1 MYRINTDK
9 LRHSLLRHQNKS
21 WVRTMTIQAIGLK
34 NFTVFE
40 DFRIDVSSGINV
52 FIGENGT
59 GKTHLLKVLYAACEI
74 SKGGSSGAEFLKKC
88 FKKKVALELFRNAQ
102 RRELDIYL
110 KANCKNK
117 EIIVCESSFPVVRI
131 VHNGKLDEGNKFSED
146 KPESKDESYQIHLQ
160 EDVIFDATFIPCKD
174 MLTHADGFLAMAN
187 KYRDFPFDKTLTDI
201 VIKASQ
207 WKMKQPPKLAM
218 DILPILEEM
227 MDGIVVFENDEFY
240 IKKNNG
246 QLILF
251 ELEAEGLKKV
261 GLLWQLL
268 MTDNLNEDSILIW
281 DEPEANLNPKFLSK
295 IVECLLELSR
305 HGVQI
310 FLSTHNYIFAKYFDV
325 AKKDNDRV
333 LFHSLYFEEKTEGV
347 KCETQP
353 YFENLKHNDISAAF
367 NHLLERVYQIQIGD

>member
-1 MYRINTDK
+1 MSIE
-9 LRHSLLRHQNKS
+9 S
-21 WVRTMTIQAIGLK
+21 IGLK

-40 DFRIDVSSGINV
+40 DFQLEVSSGINL

-59 GKTHLLKVLYAACEI
+59 GKTHLLKAVYAACEL
-74 SKGGSSGAEFLKKC
+74 SKTENDVDDLLKC
-88 FKKKVALELFRNAQ
+88 FKENQ
-102 RRELDIYL
+102 Q
-110 KANCKNK
+110 
-117 EIIVCESSFPVVRI
+117 
-131 VHNGKLDEGNKFSED
+131 EGNLLRDKTIGQLIIEIKSAQVNRVIRRGTGLIAPSTEDLKRFAPAVKSLHSSNYFVDLPYGKKFSAV
-146 KPESKDESYQIHLQ
+146 Y
-160 EDVIFDATFIPCKD
+160 IPVKD
-174 MLTHADGFLAMAN
+174 MLTHSAGFLAMAN

-207 WKMKQPPKLAM
+207 WKVKQPPKLALA
-218 DILPILEEM
+218 ILPILEEM
-227 MDGIVVFENDEFY
+227 MDGVVVFENDEFY

-246 QLILF
+246 QMILF

-268 MTDNLNEDSILIW
+268 MTDNLNENSILIW
-281 DEPEANLNPKFLSK
+281 DEPEANLNPKFLPK

-325 AKKDNDRV
+325 TKKDNDSV
-333 LFHSLYFEEKTEGV
+333 LFHSLYFEEKSEGV

-353 YFENLKHNDISAAF
+353 YFETLRHNEISAAF

>member
-1 MYRINTDK
+1 MSIE
-9 LRHSLLRHQNKS
+9 SIS
-21 WVRTMTIQAIGLK
+21 LK

-52 FIGENGT
+52 FIGENGS
-59 GKTHLLKVLYAACEI
+59 GKTHLLKAIYAACE
-74 SKGGSSGAEFLKKC
+74 SSRYEGNIENLLKC
-88 FKKKVALELFRNAQ
+88 FRENQQDGNLLRNKNIEQLTISIFSKDVTSELHSSRQCLNISDVHPFY
-102 RRELDIYL
+102 EGKYSI
-110 KANCKNK
+110 
-117 EIIVCESSFPVVRI
+117 EIP
-131 VHNGKLDEGNKFSED
+131 HGKKFSAV
-146 KPESKDESYQIHLQ
+146 Y
-160 EDVIFDATFIPCKD
+160 IPVKD
-174 MLTHADGFLAMAN
+174 MLTHSDGFLAMAN

-207 WKMKQPPKLAM
+207 WKVKQPPPLALT
-218 DILPILEEM
+218 ILPILEEM
-227 MDGIVVFENDEFY
+227 MDGTVVFENDEFY

-246 QLILF
+246 QMILF
-251 ELEAEGLKKV
+251 ELEAEGLKKI

-281 DEPEANLNPKFLSK
+281 DEPEANLNPKFLPK

-325 AKKDNDRV
+325 AKSDNDSV
-333 LFHSLYFEEKTEGV
+333 LFHSLYFEGKTGGV
-347 KCETQP
+347 KCETQT

>member
-1 MYRINTDK
+1 MSIE
-9 LRHSLLRHQNKS
+9 S
-21 WVRTMTIQAIGLK
+21 IGLK

-40 DFRIDVSSGINV
+40 DFQLEVSSGINV
-52 FIGENGT
+52 FIGENGS
-59 GKTHLLKVLYAACEI
+59 GKTHLLKAIYAACE
-74 SKGGSSGAEFLKKC
+74 SSRYEGNIENLLKC
-88 FKKKVALELFRNAQ
+88 FRENQQDGNLLRNKNIEQ
-102 RRELDIYL
+102 LTISIFSKDVTSKLHSSRQCLNIYDVHPFYEG
-110 KANCKNK
+110 KYSI
-117 EIIVCESSFPVVRI
+117 EIP
-131 VHNGKLDEGNKFSED
+131 HGKKFSAV
-146 KPESKDESYQIHLQ
+146 Y
-160 EDVIFDATFIPCKD
+160 IPVKD
-174 MLTHADGFLAMAN
+174 MLTHSDGFLAMAN

-207 WKMKQPPKLAM
+207 WKVKQPPPLALT
-218 DILPILEEM
+218 ILPILEEM
-227 MDGIVVFENDEFY
+227 MDGTVVFENDEFY

-246 QLILF
+246 QMILF
-251 ELEAEGLKKV
+251 KLEAEGLKKI

-281 DEPEANLNPKFLSK
+281 DEPEANLNPKFLPK

-325 AKKDNDRV
+325 AKKDNDRL
-333 LFHSLYFEEKTEGV
+333 LFHSLYFEEKSEGV

-353 YFENLKHNDISAAF
+353 YFETLRHNEISAAF

>member
-1 MYRINTDK
+1 MNMET
-9 LRHSLLRHQNKS
+9 
-21 WVRTMTIQAIGLK
+21 IGLK

-40 DFRIDVSSGINV
+40 DFQLNVSSGINV

-59 GKTHLLKVLYAACEI
+59 GKTHLFKALYAACELSKTGNKI
-74 SKGGSSGAEFLKKC
+74 EDLLKCFRENQQEGNLLRNKNIGQLTISIFSKGIVTYKICEGKYSVEIPDGAKF
-88 FKKKVALELFRNAQ
+88 FAVY
-102 RRELDIYL
+102 I
-110 KANCKNK
+110 
-117 EIIVCESSFPVVRI
+117 PV
-131 VHNGKLDEGNKFSED
+131 
-146 KPESKDESYQIHLQ
+146 
-160 EDVIFDATFIPCKD
+160 KD

-207 WKMKQPPKLAM
+207 WKVKQPPKLALA
-218 DILPILEEM
+218 ILPILEEM
-227 MDGIVVFENDEFY
+227 MDGTVFFENDEFY
-240 IKKNNG
+240 IKKNSG
-246 QLILF
+246 QMILF

-268 MTDNLNEDSILIW
+268 MTDNLDEDSILIW
-281 DEPEANLNPKFLSK
+281 DEPEANLNPKFLPR

-325 AKKDNDRV
+325 AKNENDSV
-333 LFHSLYFEEKTEGV
+333 LFHSLYFEEKTQGV

-367 NHLLERVYQIQIGD
+367 NELLERVYRIQIGD

>member
-1 MYRINTDK
+1 MNIET
-9 LRHSLLRHQNKS
+9 
-21 WVRTMTIQAIGLK
+21 IGLK

-40 DFRIDVSSGINV
+40 DFQLDVSSGINV

-59 GKTHLLKVLYAACEI
+59 GKTHLLKAIYAACEL
-74 SKGGSSGAEFLKKC
+74 SKTESQNDELLKC
-88 FKKKVALELFRNAQ
+88 FKENQQDANLLRNKNVVQLTISITSKGVTRKQIRGSALAAPV
-102 RRELDIYL
+102 LDDL
-110 KANCKNK
+110 KRFNPDAKPLYSSRYFL
-117 EIIVCESSFPVVRI
+117 EIPDGIKFPAV
-131 VHNGKLDEGNKFSED
+131 
-146 KPESKDESYQIHLQ
+146 Y
-160 EDVIFDATFIPCKD
+160 IPVKD
-174 MLTHADGFLAMAN
+174 MLTHSDGFLAMAN

-207 WKMKQPPKLAM
+207 WKVKQPPKLALA
-218 DILPILEEM
+218 ILPILEEM

-240 IKKNNG
+240 IKKNSG
-246 QLILF
+246 QMILF

-281 DEPEANLNPKFLSK
+281 DEPEANLNPKFLPK

-325 AKKDNDRV
+325 AKNENDSV
-333 LFHSLYFEEKTEGV
+333 LFHSLYFEEKTQGV
-347 KCETQP
+347 KCETQS

-367 NHLLERVYQIQIGD
+367 NELLERVYQIQIGD

>member
-1 MYRINTDK
+1 MGYRITEK
-9 LRHSLLRHQNKS
+9 IFVTSVKESGELAMSIES
-21 WVRTMTIQAIGLK
+21 IGLK

-40 DFRIDVSSGINV
+40 DFELEVSSGINL

-59 GKTHLLKVLYAACEI
+59 GKTHLLKAIYAACEF
-74 SKGGSSGAEFLKKC
+74 SRVESQNDELLKC
-88 FKKKVALELFRNAQ
+88 FKEKQQEANLLRNKNIGQLTVSITSEGVIRKQVRGSKLLAPALDDLKRFNSNAKP
-102 RRELDIYL
+102 LYSSGYFI
-110 KANCKNK
+110 
-117 EIIVCESSFPVVRI
+117 EIPDGIKLSAVYIPV
-131 VHNGKLDEGNKFSED
+131 
-146 KPESKDESYQIHLQ
+146 
-160 EDVIFDATFIPCKD
+160 KD
-174 MLTHADGFLAMAN
+174 MLTHSAGFLAMAN

-207 WKMKQPPKLAM
+207 WKVKQPPKLALA
-218 DILPILEEM
+218 ILPILEEM
-227 MDGIVVFENDEFY
+227 MGGVVVFENDEFY

-246 QLILF
+246 QMILF

-281 DEPEANLNPKFLSK
+281 DEPEANLNPKFLPK

-325 AKKDNDRV
+325 AKKDNDSL
-333 LFHSLYFEEKTEGV
+333 LFHSLYFEEKAEGV

-353 YFENLKHNDISAAF
+353 YFETLRHNEISAAF
-367 NHLLERVYQIQIGD
+367 NHLLERVYQIQIED